1 MRNNADLIKLI
12 HQNFTKFSKSQKL
25 IADYILE
32 NYDKAAF
39 MTAANLGTTVGVSE
53 STVVRFANS
62 LGYTGYRELQ
72 YDLQELIKNK
82 LTTVQRISL
91 TDEYSNKENLLK
103 RVFKKDVSNIS
114 KTFDEINYDLFD
126 KAVSAI
132 LSGKRV
138 YILGLRSSS
147 FLAGYLGFYLNF
159 ILNNVKTVTAGPS
172 DIFEQLLKVTNED
185 VVIGISYPR
194 YSKRTLEALQY
205 VKEKRS
211 TVIGITDSLFSPAA
225 QISDITLLAS
235 SNMVS
240 FVDSLVAPMSLINAL
255 IIAVGMEKREDITNY
270 FEDLEEI
277 WKKYSVYNINNKEKL
292 NDMNNKKIK
301 A

>member
-1 MRNNADLIKLI
+1 MQNNADLIKLI
-12 HQNFTKFSKSQKL
+12 QYNFTKFSKSQKL
-25 IADYILE
+25 IADYILD

-39 MTAANLGTTVGVSE
+39 MTAAKLGTTVGVSE
-53 STVVRFANS
+53 STVVRFANT

-72 YDLQELIKNK
+72 SDLQELIKNK

-114 KTFDEINYDLFD
+114 KTFEELDYSVFGQ
-126 KAVSAI
+126 AVEAI
-132 LSGKRV
+132 LKGKRV

-159 ILNNVKTVTAGPS
+159 ILSNVKTVTAGPS
-172 DIFEQLLKVTNED
+172 DIFEQLLKVTSKD

-194 YSKRTLEALQY
+194 YSTRTLEALKY
-205 VKEKRS
+205 VKEKGS
-211 TVIGITDSLFSPAA
+211 TVIGITDSLLSPAA

-255 IIAVGMEKREDITNY
+255 IIAVGMEKREDITTY
-270 FEDLEEI
+270 FEDLEGI
-277 WKKYSVYNINNKEKL
+277 WKKYSVYDNVNSKEILNNNKS
-292 NDMNNKKIK
+292 KK
-301 A
+301 